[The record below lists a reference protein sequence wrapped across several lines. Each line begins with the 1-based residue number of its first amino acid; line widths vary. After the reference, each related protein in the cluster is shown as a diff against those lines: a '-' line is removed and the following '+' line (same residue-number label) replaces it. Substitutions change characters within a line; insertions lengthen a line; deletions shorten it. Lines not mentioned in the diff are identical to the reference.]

1 LCLSYAK
8 EALGLLRPV
17 REKELDKN
25 IGSSRAWP
33 SDFWSVAVEP
43 TPSVLSEPKAV
54 VLWLSRGE
62 ALVLVVLLSFG
73 FWAAIWGAVALLA
86 AGR

>member
-1 LCLSYAK
+1 MDRYIATERACPADFRNAGEEGLPSLSA
-8 EALGLLRPV
+8 EH
-17 REKELDKN
+17 
-25 IGSSRAWP
+25 
-33 SDFWSVAVEP
+33 
-43 TPSVLSEPKAV
+43 KAG
-54 VLWLSRGE
+54 LWLSRGE